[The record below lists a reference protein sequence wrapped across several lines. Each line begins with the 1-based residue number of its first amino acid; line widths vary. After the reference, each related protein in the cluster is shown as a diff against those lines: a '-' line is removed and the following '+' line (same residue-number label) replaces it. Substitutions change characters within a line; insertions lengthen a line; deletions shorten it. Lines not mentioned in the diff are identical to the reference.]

1 MCVFVSVCVYMK
13 CVCVCVSMCK
23 HTCRSHGL
31 SFPGSY
37 ARLGDDSQSR
47 RLAVEQESPQ
57 PPPPPSVLVVR
68 LSRHQGHHM
77 ANLGHDEGHHYG
89 PRQVG
94 VANSY

>member
-1 MCVFVSVCVYMK
+1 MCISRLP
-13 CVCVCVSMCK
+13 S
-23 HTCRSHGL
+23 S
-31 SFPGSY
+31 PGSY

-57 PPPPPSVLVVR
+57 PPPSACVLVVW

-77 ANLGHDEGHHYG
+77 ANLGHDEGNHHG

-94 VANSY
+94 MADSY